1 MKKLFTLLLLSFITV
16 TTFAQTAPNRVLVR
30 DKAGNVKGYLVEN
43 IDSIYFASET
53 RRVAADV
60 EFKNFS
66 KGETGDTIWLAVTR
80 TEACQAFRIA
90 VLPTN
95 RMNFLTSDAAI
106 ANYMEQQEPTLYWQ
120 DFTNAEMTGFEFDF
134 KDDTDYTI
142 ITMGYDQFG
151 IACSSSRADFHT
163 PRIPVV
169 GNPTVEWTLDEVGT
183 DYATFTFKPSA
194 DAVGYSYCLFG
205 KGEAEEQFNSFGA
218 MFGFANIGEM
228 VKGWG
233 LPHEGEYT
241 YTYTDLNPGKEYE
254 ILVQPWDI
262 NGTNADIIVIPFT
275 TSKLGGEGL
284 AEVEITIGDFVN
296 DPSSGTYQ
304 VITFTPNDQ
313 TSLHHDMIIEKST
326 YESEEWGEEG
336 VLNYLKSDTNPY
348 NPFDPYWDQFGTD
361 ESGWNADPGVTYI
374 AFAIAKNINGEWGTL
389 ARKEFT
395 TPAAPAGVA
404 RKQRAMPARKQV
416 AVPAGMRR
424 VAGMAVMKTGGVSL
438 TQK

>member
-1 MKKLFTLLLLSFITV
+1 MKKLFTLLVLSFIAV

-60 EFKNFS
+60 DFKKFS
-66 KGETGDTIWLAVTR
+66 KGETGDTIFLAVTR
-80 TEACQAFRIA
+80 TEACQAFRIG

-95 RMNFLTSDAAI
+95 RMSFLTSDAAI
-106 ANYMEQQEPTLYWQ
+106 ANYLEQEAQTLYWQ

-134 KDDTDYTI
+134 KDDADYTI

-163 PRIPVV
+163 PKIPVV
-169 GNPTVEWTLDEVGT
+169 GNPTVEWTIDAVGT

-205 KGEAEEQFNSFGA
+205 KGEAEEQFNSIGA

-228 VKGWG
+228 VRGWG
-233 LPHEGEYT
+233 LVHEGENT
-241 YTYTDLNPGKEYE
+241 YTYSNLEPGKEYE
-254 ILVQPWDI
+254 LLVQPWDI

-284 AEVEITIGDFVN
+284 AEVEISIGDFVN
-296 DPSSGTYQ
+296 DPELGTYQ
-304 VITFTPNDQ
+304 IITFTPNDQ
-313 TSLHHDMIIEKST
+313 TALHRDMIIEKAT

-336 VLNYLKSDTNPY
+336 ILNYLKSDTNPY
-348 NPFDPYWDQFGTD
+348 NPYDPYWNMYGTD
-361 ESGWNADPGVTYI
+361 QSGWNADPGTTYI
-374 AFAIAKNINGEWGTL
+374 AFAIGQNINGEWGPLASKEFSTPASSSAVAKKQRAVP
-389 ARKEFT
+389 ARKQL
-395 TPAAPAGVA
+395 AAPAG
-404 RKQRAMPARKQV
+404 Q
-416 AVPAGMRR
+416 RR
-424 VAGMAVMKTGGVSL
+424 VAGMSVLKSAGL
-438 TQK
+438 TLQQK